1 MTTNRS
7 PTSIQQRTKGLRARL
22 ADETRVLHEALH
34 HHPRLLP
41 LASGRIT
48 EMGLATLITD
58 YWTFYAT
65 IEAQRAKFGWCAPVD
80 LVAPTRALA
89 SDRTAMRECFSV
101 SPPPVHL
108 HTLPTSGARCLGAL
122 YVMLGAQFGGRVLG
136 QELAK
141 ALPDVRSTY
150 FAPCQDSLGAW
161 RLLLSRLE
169 DIAPLSAEANA
180 VVHGALTTFR
190 GLAGLLDQ
198 RSVPTVD
205 RFSDQALD
213 RQQVPALAAAVS
225 LG

>member
-1 MTTNRS
+1 MTIRR
-7 PTSIQQRTKGLRARL
+7 QHKGLRMRL

-41 LASGRIT
+41 LASARIS
-48 EMGLATLITD
+48 EADLATLITD
-58 YWTFYAT
+58 YWAFYAA
-65 IEAQRAKFGWCAPVD
+65 IEAQRARFDWCTPVD

-89 SDRTAMRECFSV
+89 ADRAAISKRRFV
-101 SPPPVHL
+101 SLPTVPPDH
-108 HTLPTSGARCLGAL
+108 LPTSEAGCLGAL

-141 ALPDVRSTY
+141 ALPNVRSAY
-150 FAPCQDSLGAW
+150 FAPCKDSLGAW

-169 DIAPLSAEANA
+169 DIAPVSAQADA
-180 VVHGALTTFR
+180 AVHGALTTFR
-190 GLAGLLDQ
+190 GLADLLDQ

-213 RQQVPALAAAVS
+213 RPQTPRLAAAVC